1 MEGLFWNSINNYD
14 TLKRKYH
21 RHRVRGKVN
30 ESGSHL
36 NFDAEV
42 MHDLGESMNGEDQTN
57 LLDS

>member
-1 MEGLFWNSINNYD
+1 M
-14 TLKRKYH
+14 TLLKENITA
-21 RHRVRGKVN
+21 HRVRGKVN